1 MCWHGTKG
9 NCRVSSHNRQLLKG
23 VRVLEIA
30 QVAAG
35 PFAGSLLA
43 DLGADVVKIE
53 KPGEGDA
60 LRAWPPLTGGDHP
73 FSESFACVNR
83 NKRSVAA
90 DLKDP
95 DEVATVRAL
104 CAQADVVIE
113 NFRPGVL
120 GRLGL
125 DYGSIRALNPS
136 VVYCSVSGYGQT
148 GPYAQKGA
156 FDLTVQ
162 AMSGVMSVTG
172 EEERPPVK
180 CGVPFGDFC
189 AGLYAA
195 YSIMAALFEREH
207 TGNGARIDCSM
218 LGSLIGVAALQTTEF
233 FGTGGPP
240 KRLGSKHPRNAPYQ
254 AFRAKDKYFVI
265 AAGNDRFWRHVC
277 EALGVGALADDP
289 RFRTLPLRAKNQD
302 ELIPLIEPI
311 FLRETA
317 DYWLQEMD
325 RRGVPCAPIN
335 TYQEI
340 LEDPHIAHMGLVV
353 EMPLPNGAITKT
365 TAFPVRISGFD
376 FEILKPPPEIGA
388 DTDMVIAEWIGA
400 KHRQP
405 NQVLK
410 TRPSGE

>member
-1 MCWHGTKG
+1 M
-9 NCRVSSHNRQLLKG
+9 SSQNRKLLQG
-23 VRVLEIA
+23 IRVLEIA

-43 DLGADVVKIE
+43 DLGADVVKVE

-60 LRAWPPLTGGDHP
+60 LRAWPPLTGKGRP

-90 DLKDP
+90 DLKNP
-95 DEVATVRAL
+95 AEVTIVRDL
-104 CAQADVVIE
+104 CAQADVVLE

-125 DYGSIRALNPS
+125 DYEGIKVLNPS
-136 VVYCSVSGYGQT
+136 VVYCSVSGYGQS
-148 GPYAQKGA
+148 GPYAEKGA

-172 EEERPPVK
+172 EDERPPVK
-180 CGVPFGDFC
+180 CGVPYGDFC

-195 YSIMAALFEREH
+195 YSIMAALFERER
-207 TGNGARIDCSM
+207 TGKGARIDCSM

-233 FGTGGPP
+233 FGTGRSP

-254 AFRAKDKYFVI
+254 AFRAKDKFFVI

-277 EALGVGALADDP
+277 EALGVEALANDP

-302 ELIPLIEPI
+302 ELIPLLEPI

-317 DYWLQEMD
+317 EHWLREMD
-325 RRGVPCAPIN
+325 KRGVPCAPIN
-335 TYQEI
+335 TYQEV
-340 LEDPHIAHMGLVV
+340 LEDPHVAHMGLVV
-353 EMPLPNGAITKT
+353 DMQLPNGATTKT
-365 TAFPVRISGFD
+365 TTFPVRISDFN
-376 FEILKPPPEIGA
+376 FEIFRQPPEIGA
-388 DTDMVIAEWIGA
+388 DTEAVIAEWIG
-400 KHRQP
+400 
-405 NQVLK
+405 
-410 TRPSGE
+410 TRPREARPTSEKKATCWQSS